1 MSSDNE
7 FDCCVAGSN
16 TFPVPCSSLRKGMH
30 CLIDGH
36 PVKIL
41 SIDTSKNGKHGHA
54 KAHIIGEDIFT
65 GKKVEECCPTS
76 HGMTAPVITRQ
87 EYILIDI
94 DGDYLTLQ
102 EMDGEIREDLTLPT
116 KDDNLAR
123 HIRKCFDMTEKEFIV
138 TVVGAMDME
147 GVVQIR
153 ESTVPK
159 RF

>member
-7 FDCCVAGSN
+7 FDFCTAGSN
-16 TFPVPCSSLRKGMH
+16 TFPIQCGSLRKGMH
-30 CLIDGH
+30 CIIDGH

-54 KAHIIGEDIFT
+54 KAHITGEDIFT

-76 HGMTAPVITRQ
+76 HNVEAPVVSRQ
-87 EYILIDI
+87 DYILIDI
-94 DGDYLTLQ
+94 EDEYLTLQ
-102 EMDGEIREDLTLPT
+102 EMDGEIREDLTLP
-116 KDDNLAR
+116 KHDDDLRNR
-123 HIRKCFDMTEKEFIV
+123 IKRCFDMTEKEFIITV
-138 TVVGAMDME
+138 TTAMNME

-159 RF
+159 RY

>member
-7 FDCCVAGSN
+7 FDCCISGSK
-16 TFPVPCSSLRKGMH
+16 TFPIQCGSLRKGMH
-30 CLIDGH
+30 CIINDH

-54 KAHIIGEDIFT
+54 KAHITGEDIFT

-76 HGMTAPVITRQ
+76 HNMESPVVTRQ
-87 EYILIDI
+87 DYILIDI

-102 EMDGEIREDLTLPT
+102 EMDGEIREDLMLP
-116 KDDNLAR
+116 KNDENLSR
-123 HIRKCFDMTEKEFIV
+123 QIRKLFDMTEKEFIISV
-138 TVVGAMDME
+138 IGAMNKE

-159 RF
+159 RY